1 MGAIAMKTVAAA
13 RISLAALLAL
23 AAVPA
28 LAQTAADQA
37 YQQQQQDYLGRQAQY
52 QDDVARYQAQ
62 QQAYRVRRDHYE
74 ADRAAY
80 DVEHGSGAFLR
91 YYSQH
96 PFQYE
101 EIYGPGAW
109 ERDFGPR

>member
-1 MGAIAMKTVAAA
+1 MKTPFLS
-13 RISLAALLAL
+13 RLAL
-23 AAVPA
+23 AALVAFAGVPA
-28 LAQTAADQA
+28 LAQTAAEQA
-37 YQQQQQDYLGRQAQY
+37 YQQQQQDYQARQAQY

-80 DVEHGSGAFLR
+80 DVAHGAGAFLR
-91 YYSQH
+91 YYSRH
-96 PFQYE
+96 PFQYD

-109 ERDFGPR
+109 ERDFGPK